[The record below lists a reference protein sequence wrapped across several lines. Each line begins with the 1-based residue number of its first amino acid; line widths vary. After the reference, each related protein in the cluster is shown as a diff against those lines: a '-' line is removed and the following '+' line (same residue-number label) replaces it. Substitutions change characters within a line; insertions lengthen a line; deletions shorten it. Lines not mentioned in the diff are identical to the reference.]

1 MPEVKRFHIGD
12 RVRFVSDGI
21 IGEINEAELSAWI
34 LSPESMCEVFYVTNV
49 NHDLYDISTEP
60 ANEFLFFEED
70 DEYDEYDEY
79 DEETQVIVHRNI
91 HGARLER
98 WLGETEI
105 KKYERKCL
113 KGD

>member
-12 RVRFVSDGI
+12 RVIFVSDGI
-21 IGEINEAELSAWI
+21 IGEINEAELSAFV
-34 LSPESMCEVFYVTNV
+34 LSPPSMGEVFYVTDV
-49 NHDLYDISTEP
+49 NHGLYDISTEP
-60 ANEFLFFEED
+60 AYEFMYFGKDDED
-70 DEYDEYDEY
+70 DEG
-79 DEETQVIVHRNI
+79 TQGIVHRNI

-98 WLGETEI
+98 WLGDTEI